1 MLRMRPIAAPF
12 PISSSDAGVDPLDE
26 HLWSLTRDRST
37 ATCWQRLDVAGFE
50 LRVDVDGHVRHRRI
64 VTSRPNALS
73 DSLRWRTL
81 MVARGWARA

>member
-1 MLRMRPIAAPF
+1 MIACEPF
-12 PISSSDAGVDPLDE
+12 PISSPNAADPLDE
-26 HLWSLTRDRST
+26 HLWSLTSSRSI
-37 ATCWQRLDVAGFE
+37 ATCWQRVDAAGLE

-64 VTSRPNALS
+64 VTTRPSALS

>member
-1 MLRMRPIAAPF
+1 VIALDPS
-12 PISSSDAGVDPLDE
+12 PISSSHSAADPLDE
-26 HLWSLTRDRST
+26 HLWSLTRDRSI
-37 ATCWQRLDVAGFE
+37 ATCWQRLDVAGLE
-50 LRVDVDGHVRHRRI
+50 LRVDVDGRVRHRRI